1 MKADLITT
9 INILF
14 VLLFF
19 VGVVA
24 YAITYYKNNIRRF
37 HFKFVKQICSNL
49 LEFSKIMM
57 IEDYISYEKYDV
69 WRYCVRF

>member
-1 MKADLITT
+1 MKAELITT
-9 INILF
+9 INLLF

-19 VGVVA
+19 VGIVA
-24 YAITYYKNNIRRF
+24 YAITYFKNNIRRF
-37 HFKFVKQICSNL
+37 HFKFVKHIYSNL

>member
-1 MKADLITT
+1 MKAELITT

-37 HFKFVKQICSNL
+37 HFNFVKQIKSNL